1 MISNP
6 FSPKQM
12 QVGRVLFLPAK
23 DANWFQSQ
31 LGVTPES
38 SPGGTPGSTPGSTP
52 GAGGLSEG
60 NINNLIQG
68 IAGILGSTTTMVGN
82 IIQSGDRVRIA
93 ELQNDMATRLA
104 SISNQLGIGGQ
115 TESQRQDL
123 MAQQNQIASLLPLLR
138 QLNAPPAQDN
148 TMMYVA
154 LAAAAALVVYMAS
167 KPSAAP
173 PSAPMPIPVRRNPR
187 RTRRSR

>member
-1 MISNP
+1 
-6 FSPKQM
+6 M

-31 LGVTPES
+31 LGVTPE
-38 SPGGTPGSTPGSTP
+38 TPGSTP

-68 IAGILGSTTTMVGN
+68 IAGILGFTTTMVGN

-154 LAAAAALVVYMAS
+154 LAAAALVVYMAS